1 LCCSTI
7 GWRRGERREGREERG
22 EEVEE
27 EEEEDFRA
35 VPAGSEWFCQSSR
48 VSGKKSCSY
57 VSHRVM
63 INLELLA

>member
-1 LCCSTI
+1 LE
-7 GWRRGERREGREERG
+7 ERREERG
-22 EEVEE
+22 ERGEEVEEE

-48 VSGKKSCSY
+48 VSGKKSWSY
-57 VSHRVM
+57 VSDRVM

>member
-1 LCCSTI
+1 MSLVLSYN
-7 GWRRGERREGREERG
+7 WLEEREERGERG

-35 VPAGSEWFCQSSR
+35 EPAGSEWFCQSSR
-48 VSGKKSCSY
+48 VSGKKSCNYMSD
-57 VSHRVM
+57 RVM

>member
-1 LCCSTI
+1 LE
-7 GWRRGERREGREERG
+7 ERREERGERG

-27 EEEEDFRA
+27 EEEERA
-35 VPAGSEWFCQSSR
+35 VPAGSGWFCQSSR

-57 VSHRVM
+57 MSDRVM

>member
-1 LCCSTI
+1 LE
-7 GWRRGERREGREERG
+7 ERREERG
-22 EEVEE
+22 ERGEEVEEEE

-57 VSHRVM
+57 VSDRVM

>member
-1 LCCSTI
+1 ME
-7 GWRRGERREGREERG
+7 ERREERG
-22 EEVEE
+22 ERGEEVEEEEE

-35 VPAGSEWFCQSSR
+35 VPAGSECFCQSSR

-57 VSHRVM
+57 VSDRVM

>member
-1 LCCSTI
+1 LE
-7 GWRRGERREGREERG
+7 ERREERG
-22 EEVEE
+22 ERGEEVEEEEE

-35 VPAGSEWFCQSSR
+35 VPAGSDWFCQSSR